1 MIKVNRKQK
10 IILAVGGGFIAILW
24 ALSFIVKQ
32 TSWLDR
38 PAIVCNTFPTQSKA
52 YKKEI
57 KVCLTEVVAPFS
69 KLAEDANYQISFYN
83 PTIKRRIDL
92 TMRVSVP
99 SVFR

>member
-38 PAIVCNTFPTQSKA
+38 PAGIYQQSCPPVMPCEA
-52 YKKEI
+52 
-57 KVCLTEVVAPFS
+57 TS
-69 KLAEDANYQISFYN
+69 
-83 PTIKRRIDL
+83 
-92 TMRVSVP
+92 
-99 SVFR
+99 